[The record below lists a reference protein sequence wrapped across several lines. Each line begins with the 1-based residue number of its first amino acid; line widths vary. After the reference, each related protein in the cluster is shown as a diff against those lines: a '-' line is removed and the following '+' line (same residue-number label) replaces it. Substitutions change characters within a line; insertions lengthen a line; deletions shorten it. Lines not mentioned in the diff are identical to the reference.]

1 MRRME
6 MGKTRVLFFTSA
18 VSQLSDIRA
27 DGWEITW
34 VDVGGASGN
43 ALGSD
48 FGVRDH
54 PLALTTCL
62 A

>member
-1 MRRME
+1 
-6 MGKTRVLFFTSA
+6 MGKTGVLFFTSA
-18 VSQLSDIRA
+18 VSQLSDIQA
-27 DGWEITW
+27 DGWEITL

-43 ALGSD
+43 TRGSD

-54 PLALTTCL
+54 PLALITCL